1 MSLLEIYHVD
11 KSNKVLKSILYE
23 MYMSLD
29 KYTITSLLHFIKYH
43 LELFDLKQ
51 NLKII
56 KKVHKKNKCYI
67 LDRVFRKGRN
77 KFQVCLKD

>member
-43 LELFDLKQ
+43 LKLFDLKQ
-51 NLKII
+51 NFKII
-56 KKVHKKNKCYI
+56 KKIYQKNKCYV
-67 LDRVFRKGRN
+67 LDGVFRKGGTN
-77 KFQVCLKD
+77 SKFV

>member
-23 MYMSLD
+23 MYMNLD

-56 KKVHKKNKCYI
+56 KKFI
-67 LDRVFRKGRN
+67 RKIN
-77 KFQVCLKD
+77 VIF

>member
-1 MSLLEIYHVD
+1 
-11 KSNKVLKSILYE
+11 LYE

-56 KKVHKKNKCYI
+56 KKFI
-67 LDRVFRKGRN
+67 RKIN
-77 KFQVCLKD
+77 VIF